1 MSVFL
6 SNSVYALENYQ
17 NYIRDPGQTISPLD
31 GNPTYITTY
40 LQRIDVDKVVNWLES
55 QSSGCYTENNAV
67 VMFQGEEVLDTSYRI
82 CDILLNKKT
91 YLSFLRGVKSGSVS
105 LQDVSKVTLGD
116 IHILMNISAG
126 DNVLD
131 SIAISLDGLAPNSW
145 LIAKRTIDRKWVL
158 GIEKTFA
165 GDSPSYSFVRVFVQ
179 NNQLIYQQ
187 AEIIPYSVLYGD
199 VEEDQLQ
206 IMLDRFDINL
216 KKSANRWWKFSSKSF
231 QLRYNGLI
239 KQFNKDL
246 ESLNE
251 FRDHVRLM
259 KK

>member
-131 SIAISLDGLAPNSW
+131 SIAISLDGLAPNS
-145 LIAKRTIDRKWVL
+145 
-158 GIEKTFA
+158 
-165 GDSPSYSFVRVFVQ
+165 
-179 NNQLIYQQ
+179 
-187 AEIIPYSVLYGD
+187 
-199 VEEDQLQ
+199 
-206 IMLDRFDINL
+206 
-216 KKSANRWWKFSSKSF
+216 
-231 QLRYNGLI
+231 
-239 KQFNKDL
+239 
-246 ESLNE
+246 
-251 FRDHVRLM
+251 
-259 KK
+259 